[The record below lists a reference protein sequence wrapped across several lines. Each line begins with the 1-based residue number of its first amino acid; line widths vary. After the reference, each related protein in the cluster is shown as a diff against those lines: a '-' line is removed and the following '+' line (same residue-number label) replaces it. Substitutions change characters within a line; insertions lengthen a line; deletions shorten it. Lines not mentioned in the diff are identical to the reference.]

1 MVDSFIGRMI
11 GNIAAMARVL
21 DAETVVVGMQPAV
34 AITLV
39 ELGLSLPGVRTA
51 LNVER
56 GMELL
61 RAART
66 ATRQDAMST
75 TDERCLGHVGRT
87 WCWCARRSASW
98 HSDGLQPLDRRRW
111 SRPPA
116 SSARNTLIY
125 GGGGTADVEC
135 LEADRGKG
143 VRVIFEDHGPGIADL
158 SQALSE
164 GYTTGG
170 GMGLGLG
177 GAKKLVD
184 EFDIDSEVGRGTR
197 VTMTKWR

>member
-1 MVDSFIGRMI
+1 
-11 GNIAAMARVL
+11 
-21 DAETVVVGMQPAV
+21 
-34 AITLV
+34 
-39 ELGLSLPGVRTA
+39 
-51 LNVER
+51 
-56 GMELL
+56 
-61 RAART
+61 
-66 ATRQDAMST
+66 MST
-75 TDERCLGHVGRT
+75 TPERLPIATSGDVVLVRNAVRNAATRMGFRT
-87 WCWCARRSASW
+87 LDTTKLVTAASEI
-98 HSDGLQPLDRRRW
+98 G
-111 SRPPA
+111 
-116 SSARNTLIY
+116 RNTLIY